1 LGGVV
6 VFRQIKGKKMAAV
19 FDMRKLRSGQ
29 MPDPQVYG
37 DDMIVVEASNSKT
50 AVRRFLEIIPGI
62 GLFFLV
68 L

>member
-1 LGGVV
+1 
-6 VFRQIKGKKMAAV
+6 
-19 FDMRKLRSGQ
+19 